1 MRPRVPFFLPLF
13 SFLVLATSGSAVAGC
28 AESLPEKIVLRPD
41 ARNVEIVTEPPNQE
55 VYEAAGEVSA
65 QVIGREVSDAFRQAF
80 NELRNQAAAKN
91 ATFVAVD
98 DVTSRSA
105 WDFSGRTIVSVVGTA
120 YRPK

>member
-1 MRPRVPFFLPLF
+1 MRPRVLFFPFVL
-13 SFLVLATSGSAVAGC
+13 LATTLPAASGC
-28 AESLPEKIVLRPD
+28 AESLPEKIVLLPD
-41 ARNVEIVTEPPNQE
+41 ARNVEIVTEPPNME

-65 QVIGREVSDAFRQAF
+65 QVIGREVGDAFRQAF

-105 WDFSGRTIVSVVGTA
+105 WDFSGRTIVSIVGTA